1 MVNRPGKNSEKLQR
15 GVAHTPLSPLVRS
28 MVYKIAFPMNGF
40 FIGRK
45 FECVKGRI
53 FTLIKHLLT
62 QNFYIKKHLFTDVY
76 FYKKSRFFSYL
87 VVLFIKAGFLHKKAG
102 FSKKYIIVFTTS
114 I

>member
-28 MVYKIAFPMNGF
+28 MVHKIAFPMNGF

-87 VVLFIKAGFLHKKAG
+87 AVLFIKAGFLHKKAG
-102 FSKKYIIVFTTS
+102 FSKKVHYCFYN
-114 I
+114 